1 MSDQRADMTTKIAG
15 GIAAF
20 AAAYAARKLIAF
32 AWTRATGREPPVHPE
47 DPDVGLKEA
56 LGWAMVTGVVM
67 EAARLLATRAAAKQV
82 HAHQGAPARD

>member
-32 AWTRATGREPPVHPE
+32 AWTRATGKEPPVHPE
-47 DPDVGLKEA
+47 DVDVELKEA
-56 LGWAMVTGVVM
+56 LGWALVTGVVM
-67 EAARLLATRAAAKQV
+67 EAVRLLATRAATKQV
-82 HAHQGAPARD
+82 RAYQGAPAKD